1 MLRAIALLLMIWAP
15 CVYASGIGLPYPTTN
30 EPPTTNAPPTTGE
43 NGCFYEGKWHP
54 PGEIARGYD
63 GRNWCYGVVCDPQGE
78 VIHWDD
84 FKCGTSSTPEYPT
97 TFPRLEQTTPR
108 MRANSP
114 ENRETPQ
121 TKTEWHGQDLKTSGK
136 SAWPELDPTPTNIPK
151 GCYHNGK
158 WFPPGSRMTTERRGR
173 RCFGTL
179 CSHDGYVVTWDELF
193 CGPELRPIT
202 TLSPPTRIP
211 KGWLRRTRKP
221 KSSRVPY
228 GRDLIQPRYTRQ
240 PVTTRAT
247 RPSPVVKPCFYKG
260 KFYVRGMNVMGSYP
274 IDCKGLRC
282 SLDGK
287 LVKWDYCH
295 DTTPPATPPWPTT
308 PPGCHFHGKWYP
320 PGSEISMSSYGECES
335 GLTCDA
341 SGMIMV
347 WDGLGCFRDPN
358 PNVHTTDAPK
368 HTTEPPRTTP
378 EPTTE
383 PPQTTPEPTTEPS
396 RTTPELTTEPS
407 RTTVEPTTEH
417 ITNVPRTPGCLYEGK
432 WYPPGNHQTGYDG
445 RDWCYGIMCDR
456 SGQYVPW
463 DNVNCGPT
471 TTSVPRTT
479 PKGCY
484 HQGKWYPPGSEISRN
499 SYGGCE
505 SGLTCGKDGM
515 VIAWDGLGCFR
526 DLRPSKTPTT
536 EPQRPETTTKRKTQR
551 RFTTIKVTRRP
562 EDRPRS
568 TRSPDTRPRTTRLP
582 DFLAILM
589 STALPRYG
597 CYENDRWYRP
607 GAEISRGQSG
617 SWCYGTYCS
626 ESGEVIAWDDWN
638 CKTTARRT
646 TKPSKE
652 PAIPTT
658 EPIPKR
664 DRVTPEPT
672 TTPGCHYH
680 GKWYPPGSEISR
692 SSYGG
697 CESGLTCDESGM
709 IMAWDGLGCFKDP
722 NPNVHTTD
730 ALKPTTE
737 PPRTTPE
744 PTTEP
749 PRTTPEPTTEPSRT
763 TPELTTEPTRTT
775 VEPTTEHVTN
785 VPRTPG
791 CLYEGKWYPPGNH
804 QTGYDGRDWCYGII
818 CDRSGQ
824 YVPWDNV
831 NCGPTTTSVPRTT
844 PKGCYHQGKWY
855 PPGSE
860 ISRNSYGGCE
870 SGLTCGKDGMV
881 IAWDGLGCFRDLR
894 PSKTPTTEPQRPETT
909 TKRKTQR
916 RFTTIKV
923 TRRPEDRPRSTRSPD
938 TRPRTTRLPDFLAI
952 LMSTALPRYGC
963 YENDR
968 WYRPGAEIS
977 RGQSGSWCYGTYCS
991 ESGEV
996 IAWDDWNCKTT
1007 ARRTTEPSKEPAIP
1021 TTEPIPKRDR
1031 VTPEPTT
1038 TPGCHY
1044 HGKWYPPGSEISRSS
1059 YGGCESGLTCD
1070 ESGMIMAWDGLGCFK
1085 DPNPNVHT
1093 TDALKPT
1100 TEPPRT
1106 TPEPTTEPPRT
1117 TPEPTTEPSR
1127 TKPEPTTEPPR
1138 TTSEPT
1144 TEPLRTTPEP
1154 TTEPSRTKP
1163 EPTTEAPR
1171 TTSEPTTEPL
1181 RTTPEP
1187 TTEPTTEH
1195 VTTVPRRRGCL
1206 YEGKWYPPGNHQT
1219 GYDGRDWCYGIMCD
1233 RSGQYE
1239 PWDNFNCGP
1248 ETTVPQTSAK
1258 RSTTTAPTTN
1268 DKQHSRT
1275 DSRKSTTD
1283 MRGQTPRQQ
1292 SYECYYEGKW
1302 FAPGSEIY
1310 RSSNGHNWCF
1320 GARCSYDGNV
1330 IMWDDFNCEHH
1341 LTRLALK
1348 IHRNRKSHPLN
1359 CYYRGRMYQT
1369 GNKIIHRSKNGK
1381 CYRAICAGG
1390 KIANWRSA
1398 VCPSVE
1404 VRLRPQMYGRSF
1416 VTTDSCQYKGKRYS
1430 VGSVVFSR
1438 ALFRSRDHG
1447 WCVGLKCG
1455 GNGRIVTWGPQWG
1468 GC

>member
-1 MLRAIALLLMIWAP
+1 MTPTITSSRADAKFETLSYLSSILSLCLRGKTSPCMCNSTLEAILQSSVPFVGLNGTVDFSPSLIFTRASNGPQFTNKRSNKGFPTRKEPRASITTEEEGPRAIALLLMIWAP

-247 RPSPVVKPCFYKG
+247 RPSLVVKPCFYKG
-260 KFYVRGMNVMGSYP
+260 RFYVRGMNVMGSYP

-335 GLTCDA
+335 GLTCDE

-396 RTTPELTTEPS
+396 RTKPELTTEPS

-417 ITNVPRTPGCLYEGK
+417 VTNVPRTPGCLYEGK

-445 RDWCYGIMCDR
+445 RDWCYGIICDR

-515 VIAWDGLGCFR
+515 VIAWDGVGCFR

-536 EPQRPETTTKRKTQR
+536 EPQRPKTTTKRKTQR

-658 EPIPKR
+658 KPIPKR

-680 GKWYPPGSEISR
+680 GKWYLPGSEISR

-709 IMAWDGLGCFKDP
+709 IMAWDGLGCFRDP
-722 NPNVHTTD
+722 NTNVHTTD

-749 PRTTPEPTTEPSRT
+749 SRTTPEPTTEPSRT
-763 TPELTTEPTRTT
+763 
-775 VEPTTEHVTN
+775 
-785 VPRTPG
+785 
-791 CLYEGKWYPPGNH
+791 K
-804 QTGYDGRDWCYGII
+804 
-818 CDRSGQ
+818 
-824 YVPWDNV
+824 
-831 NCGPTTTSVPRTT
+831 
-844 PKGCYHQGKWY
+844 
-855 PPGSE
+855 
-860 ISRNSYGGCE
+860 
-870 SGLTCGKDGMV
+870 
-881 IAWDGLGCFRDLR
+881 
-894 PSKTPTTEPQRPETT
+894 
-909 TKRKTQR
+909 
-916 RFTTIKV
+916 
-923 TRRPEDRPRSTRSPD
+923 
-938 TRPRTTRLPDFLAI
+938 
-952 LMSTALPRYGC
+952 
-963 YENDR
+963 
-968 WYRPGAEIS
+968 
-977 RGQSGSWCYGTYCS
+977 
-991 ESGEV
+991 
-996 IAWDDWNCKTT
+996 
-1007 ARRTTEPSKEPAIP
+1007 
-1021 TTEPIPKRDR
+1021 
-1031 VTPEPTT
+1031 
-1038 TPGCHY
+1038 
-1044 HGKWYPPGSEISRSS
+1044 
-1059 YGGCESGLTCD
+1059 
-1070 ESGMIMAWDGLGCFK
+1070 
-1085 DPNPNVHT
+1085 
-1093 TDALKPT
+1093 
-1100 TEPPRT
+1100 
-1106 TPEPTTEPPRT
+1106 
-1117 TPEPTTEPSR
+1117 PEPTTEPSR

-1154 TTEPSRTKP
+1154 TTEP
-1163 EPTTEAPR
+1163 TTD
-1171 TTSEPTTEPL
+1171 
-1181 RTTPEP
+1181 
-1187 TTEPTTEH
+1187 H

-1206 YEGKWYPPGNHQT
+1206 YEGKLYPPGNHQT

-1268 DKQHSRT
+1268 DKQHPRT

-1348 IHRNRKSHPLN
+1348 IHRDRKSHPLN